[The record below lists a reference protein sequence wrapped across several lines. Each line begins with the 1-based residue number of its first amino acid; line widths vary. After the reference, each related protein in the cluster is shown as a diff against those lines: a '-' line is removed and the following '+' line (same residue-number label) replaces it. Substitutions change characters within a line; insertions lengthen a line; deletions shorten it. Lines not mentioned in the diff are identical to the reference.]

1 MGLCKPTPTWLPGPC
16 GPPAAVPS
24 SPGTHPELICVE
36 KDGFVRAGAHQQGS
50 KRHEIRQWDATIAPQ
65 REYWVLSVCLGAP
78 VTLSCASVHPWIAG
92 YLLEGNPDPSAS
104 ILGHLY
110 PLVCF
115 SVYSVPTSAPFGT
128 PLPPHR
134 LASILSWC
142 IT

>member
-1 MGLCKPTPTWLPGPC
+1 MQAHPHMAPRSLWAPC
-16 GPPAAVPS
+16 R
-24 SPGTHPELICVE
+24 SPLLYWHPPELICVE

-50 KRHEIRQWDATIAPQ
+50 KRHERRQQNATIAPQ

-128 PLPPHR
+128 PLPPHC